1 MLAPPPPYTDHTT
14 QSPCFAH
21 TAKPHRMILDDQSC
35 VERARSCTVLFHF
48 DALCANCPHHAAEGR
63 DDCPYH
69 RTCRGPRHYLL
80 HATPNLRS
88 QRLHWMSQRN
98 FAAKSLSR
106 PDVQVLLTMAPPGFD
121 AQTCDGNGWALIHH
135 AVSTTQAPGESG
147 PSFLRWL
154 IDRPENGVDLAQ
166 LTAGIALDRASFPFY
181 GPRML
186 GDHNTQGRSAPQVAL
201 QHLNWFVL
209 DFLLK
214 GYEAARISI
223 SGHQNSFWV
232 EVEDFIDQGSDDRQ
246 VMPFY
251 AATAILFAAEPPPW
265 SSLLGQFPVLAEQG
279 RRLRLVWPTL
289 RQDQANSLAASD
301 WGQAVPSVLRD
312 AVEHLAAFSWA
323 DACVLAAVNLLPASR
338 NELNLSTHET
348 IDQFFTPTATASL
361 FADQTRFNIIDGS
374 HRVPA
379 YAPSTTTPGARPIHD
394 HLPILDATDQS
405 LFSLPHYVPTRQREN
420 RP

>member
-1 MLAPPPPYTDHTT
+1 
-14 QSPCFAH
+14 
-21 TAKPHRMILDDQSC
+21 MILDDQSC

-186 GDHNTQGRSAPQVAL
+186 Q
-201 QHLNWFVL
+201 
-209 DFLLK
+209 
-214 GYEAARISI
+214 
-223 SGHQNSFWV
+223 
-232 EVEDFIDQGSDDRQ
+232 
-246 VMPFY
+246 
-251 AATAILFAAEPPPW
+251 
-265 SSLLGQFPVLAEQG
+265 
-279 RRLRLVWPTL
+279 
-289 RQDQANSLAASD
+289 
-301 WGQAVPSVLRD
+301 
-312 AVEHLAAFSWA
+312 AFSWA

-379 YAPSTTTPGARPIHD
+379 YAPSTTTPGARPIRD